1 MDAGDRLKSCLASP
15 EDPCL
20 QAVAP
25 LLKYLDEKLALLNDS
40 LVKENLSRYQLGS
53 GVGGTALVQGVT
65 QVMSLQGARSPL
77 GAASPGHSAGA
88 ECEQG
93 CLC

>member
-1 MDAGDRLKSCLASP
+1 MDAGDRLKSSLASP
-15 EDPCL
+15 EDSCL

-53 GVGGTALVQGVT
+53 GVGGMVLVQGVT
-65 QVMSLQGARSPL
+65 QVMFLQGARSPL
-77 GAASPGHSAGA
+77 GAASTGHSAGT
-88 ECEQG
+88 ECQ
-93 CLC
+93 

>member
-1 MDAGDRLKSCLASP
+1 MPGGRLRSSWASP
-15 EDPCL
+15 EDSRL

-53 GVGGTALVQGVT
+53 GAGGGACRPRESPQGV
-65 QVMSLQGARSPL
+65 PL
-77 GAASPGHSAGA
+77 GCWRLSGSCCFRPFCRH
-88 ECEQG
+88 
-93 CLC
+93 